1 MPKSSKELT
10 NARKEEIV
18 NACEKL
24 YETMSFKE
32 ITVKDIGAVT
42 SFTRTSVYNYF
53 HTKEEIF
60 LALLKREYEKWI
72 KDINALVENNAALSV
87 EEFAS
92 SLASILDRRK
102 LLLKLMT
109 MNNYDMEENSRPENL
124 AEFKQVYGESINALD
139 RCFAKFT
146 RLAEA
151 ERQKLL
157 YIFLPFVYGIYP
169 YAEVT
174 KKQRVAMAQANVA
187 FKYHSVYELTY
198 NCVKNLLKGKGE

>member
-1 MPKSSKELT
+1 MPKGSKELT
-10 NARKEEIV
+10 DARKEEII
-18 NACEKL
+18 NACENL

-32 ITVKDIGAVT
+32 ITIKEIGAVT
-42 SFTRTSVYNYF
+42 SFTRTSIYNYF
-53 HTKEEIF
+53 QTKEEIF

-72 KDINALVENNAALSV
+72 DDINVLTDVNDSLSH
-87 EEFAS
+87 EEFAR
-92 SLASILDRRK
+92 SIARILEDRR

-124 AEFKQVYGESINALD
+124 AEFKQAYGDSLRALD

-146 RLAEA
+146 GLEEA
-151 ERQKLL
+151 ERKELM

-174 KKQRVAMAQANVA
+174 EKQRVAMAQANAPFV
-187 FKYHSVYELTY
+187 YHSIYELTY
-198 NCVKNLLKGKGE
+198 NCVNNLLKGKGE